1 MGANTNN
8 NRALSGDKPRLVL
21 ASVGWFTLWLTLS
34 TLTGCSSFLSWDSNH
49 ASGVRVEE
57 GRRSYYIVAE
67 GDTLYSIAFQMGVDY
82 RQLARWNGI
91 RWPYR
96 IYPNQKLR
104 LDATTPVTQSKAKS
118 SQSASSQRSKTRPAA
133 TSRKKKSASRAATKS
148 KRKRIYWKW
157 PTYGPILSRYSSS
170 APGRSGLDIGGKLG
184 QPVRAAATGR
194 VVYSGSGLRGYGKLI
209 IVKHDDVYLSAYGHN
224 RKLLVKEG
232 ETLRAGQVIAELGDS
247 GTNRP
252 KLHFE
257 IRKYGEPIDPQ
268 RLLPKR

>member
-8 NRALSGDKPRLVL
+8 DCALSGDKPRLVL
-21 ASVGWFTLWLTLS
+21 ACVGWFTLGLVVFS
-34 TLTGCSSFLSWDSNH
+34 LTGCSSFYSWNSNH

-57 GRRSYYIVAE
+57 GRKSYYVVAE
-67 GDTLYSIAFQMGVDY
+67 GDTLYSIAFQMGLDY
-82 RQLARWNGI
+82 RQLAGWNGI

-104 LDATTPVTQSKAKS
+104 LNPTSTVAGNRTKT
-118 SQSASSQRSKTRPAA
+118 TRPTSSKRPQTRSAN
-133 TSRKKKSASRAATKS
+133 TSRTKKSTSRAAAKTV
-148 KRKRIYWKW
+148 RKKIYWKW
-157 PTYGPILSRYSSS
+157 PTYGPILSRYSNS

-184 QPVRAAATGR
+184 QPVRATAAGR

-209 IVKHDDVYLSAYGHN
+209 IVKHDDIYLSAYGHN

-232 ETLRAGQVIAELGDS
+232 ETLRAGQVIAELGDT
-247 GTNRP
+247 GTDRP

-257 IRKYGEPIDPQ
+257 IRKNGEPVDPQ